1 MNALWLDYQQ
11 DRPAHRAGSAL
22 LALALLL
29 LILSLARY
37 QNLNAEAEDWE
48 QKLAQAAP
56 AQGLRAASA
65 GRGEREVKAL
75 ALEVKRANEVLR
87 QLTLPWE
94 ELLQGVEAA
103 ADKRVALLAVEPD
116 SEKQVVRISG
126 EARDFTALM
135 NYIARLD
142 KQPVFG
148 PVYLQSHRVMLR
160 DPERPVRFALQAVWR
175 SQP

>member
-29 LILSLARY
+29 LILSFARY
-37 QNLNAEAEDWE
+37 QGLNGEAEAWE
-48 QKLAQAAP
+48 QKLEQAP
-56 AQGLRAASA
+56 RAQGLRATAA
-65 GRGEREVKAL
+65 GREVKSL
-75 ALEVKRANEVLR
+75 SLEVKRANEVLR

-94 ELLQGVEAA
+94 DLLQGVEAA

-116 SEKQVVRISG
+116 AEKQVVRISG
-126 EARDFTALM
+126 EARDFAALLK
-135 NYIARLD
+135 YIERLD

-175 SQP
+175 SRS